1 MSSQQSEEYELHQ
14 VSISDVIEEIDN
26 IWRQLQQPDSPL
38 CKEAENNG
46 IDPAA
51 LAQLKSHSRSEAL
64 ELDHGGGL
72 GAEGIALIV
81 AFAPVAAKITKDV
94 WDKFI
99 LPRLQ
104 RRFGS
109 KAIERR
115 TRK

>member
-1 MSSQQSEEYELHQ
+1 MSEQQSEEYELK
-14 VSISDVIEEIDN
+14 VSISEVIQEIDD
-26 IWRQLQQPDSPL
+26 IWLQLQQPDSPL
-38 CKEAENNG
+38 SKEAKNDG
-46 IDPAA
+46 IDPAT
-51 LAQLKSHSRSEAL
+51 LAQLKPHSRSEAL

-81 AFAPVAAKITKDV
+81 AFAPVAAKFTKDV
-94 WDKFI
+94 WDNFI

-109 KAIERR
+109 NAIKRR